1 MSDFGVVLQGKD
13 NMEEIL
19 KSQHLKLFEHNAG
32 TGSGSSARG
41 GAAGQG
47 AGETPSDP

>member
-1 MSDFGVVLQGKD
+1 MSDFGIVLQGKD
-13 NMEEIL
+13 NMEEML

-32 TGSGSSARG
+32 TEWGSCARG
-41 GAAGQG
+41 GVAGQG